1 MHWSERCHT
10 DRNGLSS
17 RRRRVVAL
25 SGSIAALLTAA
36 TAVWGQGQKPHD
48 PGLGPALL
56 LLPAVLCSFT
66 ALQLV
71 LWVLAPAPLG
81 AVCRAIARGRA
92 RCLLSGA
99 LTAGICLSLISALGP
114 HQGAGQMACALIL
127 GVVALGGLSGISA
140 VIALLGQG
148 IMELGGRTV
157 SRTPAVVVGSLAF
170 GFAVPFPVVGWALG
184 IYFLLIGLGGAIQ
197 ALLRAGGPQ
206 E

>member
-1 MHWSERCHT
+1 MRLSEPSHAI
-10 DRNGLSS
+10 RNRLPSFQRLVMILIGSS
-17 RRRRVVAL
+17 
-25 SGSIAALLTAA
+25 AALLTVT
-36 TAVWGQGQKPHD
+36 TAVFGQGQKAHD
-48 PGLGPALL
+48 PGPGPVLL
-56 LLPAVLCSFT
+56 LLPVLLCSLT

-71 LWVLAPAPLG
+71 LWVLAPVPLG
-81 AVCRAIARGRA
+81 AVCRTIARGRA
-92 RCLLSGA
+92 RCLVTGA
-99 LTAGICLSLISALGP
+99 LTAGICLSLISALGT
-114 HQGAGQMACALIL
+114 HRGAGQMACALIL

-157 SRTPAVVVGSLAF
+157 SRTLAVVVGSLAF